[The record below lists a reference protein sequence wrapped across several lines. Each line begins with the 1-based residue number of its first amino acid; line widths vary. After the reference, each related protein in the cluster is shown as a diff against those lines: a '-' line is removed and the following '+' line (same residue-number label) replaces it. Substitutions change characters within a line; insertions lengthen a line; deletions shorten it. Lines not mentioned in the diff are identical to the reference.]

1 MQHLYL
7 HVPFCRRRCT
17 YCDFSI
23 AVRKRIPA
31 REYVDAVV
39 QELRQGLTDPGRKPR
54 DPGDSEDGLET
65 IYFGGGTPSLLP
77 PDALATLLTS
87 VRDVFRLTSLRDAVE
102 VTLEANPEDVTLET
116 ATAWRRAGVNRVSLG
131 AQSFDDRVLQ
141 WMHRSHDAARI
152 AAAVRTLRDAGVDN
166 ISLDLIF
173 ALPAE
178 RSEEH
183 TSELQSLAYLVC
195 RLLLDK
201 KRQRLASL

>member
-39 QELRQGLTDPGRKPR
+39 QELRQGLTDPGRKPG

-87 VRDVFRLTSLRDAVE
+87 LRDRKSTRLNSSHLVISYAVFC
-102 VTLEANPEDVTLET
+102 L
-116 ATAWRRAGVNRVSLG
+116 
-131 AQSFDDRVLQ
+131 
-141 WMHRSHDAARI
+141 
-152 AAAVRTLRDAGVDN
+152 
-166 ISLDLIF
+166 
-173 ALPAE
+173 
-178 RSEEH
+178 
-183 TSELQSLAYLVC
+183 
-195 RLLLDK
+195 K
-201 KRQRLASL
+201 KKTYR